1 MFVNM
6 KTRITANPVY
16 KDHKREKEIYIGQNV
31 GQNVVKLVVW
41 NPTVKHVTLYTEVVA
56 MAT

>member
-1 MFVNM
+1 M